1 MDYFWALLC
10 TYYLKHTTNHDA
22 LKKSVFLTVMTS
34 STARRANFYTHIHY
48 HDTSWCFD
56 NDFSSLKRILHLLYT
71 QNKPFFK
78 FLQFFYYDVINGALW
93 RHNVENVFG
102 SFGFLTQ
109 NFILY
114 NISKNQPT
122 NMKTPLRVPFRPNY
136 IGCLHAGSKERCR
149 LVLPTISVDCQ
160 MRMRTT
166 SLIKTICRAHAYCD
180 LSCVLPT

>member
-1 MDYFWALLC
+1 MSPEADLFTSIRFERSFGDSKFNGKMSFSHGDDVIRAPKGHIFERRHMCSQFVDYFWALLC

-78 FLQFFYYDVINGALW
+78 FLQFFYYDVINRAL
-93 RHNVENVFG
+93 
-102 SFGFLTQ
+102 
-109 NFILY
+109 
-114 NISKNQPT
+114 
-122 NMKTPLRVPFRPNY
+122 
-136 IGCLHAGSKERCR
+136 
-149 LVLPTISVDCQ
+149 
-160 MRMRTT
+160 
-166 SLIKTICRAHAYCD
+166 
-180 LSCVLPT
+180 